1 MIVEDSESD
10 AALIVRRLERAG
22 YAPVY
27 ERVETASSMMSALK
41 KREWDIVIADYAMPR
56 FDAPSALKLLQ
67 ETGRDIPFIVVSGTM
82 GEETAVSMMKAGVHD
97 YVMKDHLARMIPAVQ
112 RELKDAEVRKKRRLA
127 EDALER
133 SERRMRTITD
143 SLPAL
148 IAQIDTQQKYL
159 FLNRRF
165 ETLLGKPTAELVGK
179 HMLDV
184 LGEAA
189 YEAVRKNVEKA
200 ICGQKLFCEY
210 DLPLPRGGV
219 SRMYSHYLPDFNDAG
234 QVDTVYIWEQE
245 ITDIK
250 RTEEALRESEQRLK
264 EIIDFLPDATFAI
277 DRNGKVIAWNH
288 AIEEMTGVSAEC
300 MLGKGDYEYS
310 LPFYGVRRRILIDLV
325 FESREEIERKYYS
338 VERIGDHL
346 LAEANVPVKGQMR
359 ALWGISGP
367 LCDSKGNI
375 VGAIESIRDITE
387 RRRTEEEREK
397 LATAI
402 EQAAEGIIV
411 TSTEWIIQYV
421 NPAFERISGFG
432 SDELIGRHTRLL
444 RSDKHDRAFFNSI
457 RDTLTQGRVWSG
469 RATNKR
475 KDGTYYEVEATASP
489 VRDSSGTIINY
500 VSIHRDITHEVKLE
514 RELRQAQ
521 KMEAI
526 GTLAGGIAH
535 DFNNILMAIIGFT
548 ELALSKIPDGSP
560 LRRNLELV
568 LNAGSRAKDLVTQ
581 ILAFSRQTEQERKP
595 VKVSPIIK
603 EALKL
608 LRSSIPTTI
617 EIRQEIAV
625 GPDESLVLV
634 DPTQIHQV
642 LMNLCT
648 NAAHAMRTKG
658 GILGVK
664 LWNTVVDA
672 SLVSRHPDL
681 KEGPYVCLTVSD
693 TGHGMDTALI
703 ERIFDPYFT
712 TKGQAEGTGLGL
724 AVVQGI
730 VKSHGGAITVYSEPG
745 LGSTFHVFLPRITR
759 EIPPEAQ
766 IVEVLP
772 AGSERILFVDDE
784 EALVELGKEMLESI
798 GYHVTAKTSSVEAL
812 KSFRAQPDSFDLVLT
827 DMTMP
832 GLTGKELTRELMAIR
847 KDIPVILCT
856 GFSELINEK
865 QAQEEGIRELV
876 MKPYVVANLAKTI
889 RRVLERK

>member
-1 MIVEDSESD
+1 MSTTLRVLIVEDSESD

-22 YAPVY
+22 YTPVH
-27 ERVETASSMMSALK
+27 ERVETASSMRSALEK
-41 KREWDIVIADYAMPR
+41 EEWDIVIADYAMPR

-411 TSTEWIIQYV
+411 TSTEWIIQY
-421 NPAFERISGFG
+421 
-432 SDELIGRHTRLL
+432 
-444 RSDKHDRAFFNSI
+444 
-457 RDTLTQGRVWSG
+457 
-469 RATNKR
+469 
-475 KDGTYYEVEATASP
+475 
-489 VRDSSGTIINY
+489 
-500 VSIHRDITHEVKLE
+500 
-514 RELRQAQ
+514 
-521 KMEAI
+521 
-526 GTLAGGIAH
+526 
-535 DFNNILMAIIGFT
+535 
-548 ELALSKIPDGSP
+548 
-560 LRRNLELV
+560 
-568 LNAGSRAKDLVTQ
+568 
-581 ILAFSRQTEQERKP
+581 
-595 VKVSPIIK
+595 
-603 EALKL
+603 
-608 LRSSIPTTI
+608 
-617 EIRQEIAV
+617 
-625 GPDESLVLV
+625 
-634 DPTQIHQV
+634 
-642 LMNLCT
+642 
-648 NAAHAMRTKG
+648 
-658 GILGVK
+658 
-664 LWNTVVDA
+664 
-672 SLVSRHPDL
+672 
-681 KEGPYVCLTVSD
+681 
-693 TGHGMDTALI
+693 
-703 ERIFDPYFT
+703 
-712 TKGQAEGTGLGL
+712 
-724 AVVQGI
+724 
-730 VKSHGGAITVYSEPG
+730 
-745 LGSTFHVFLPRITR
+745 
-759 EIPPEAQ
+759 
-766 IVEVLP
+766 
-772 AGSERILFVDDE
+772 
-784 EALVELGKEMLESI
+784 
-798 GYHVTAKTSSVEAL
+798 
-812 KSFRAQPDSFDLVLT
+812 
-827 DMTMP
+827 
-832 GLTGKELTRELMAIR
+832 
-847 KDIPVILCT
+847 
-856 GFSELINEK
+856 
-865 QAQEEGIRELV
+865 
-876 MKPYVVANLAKTI
+876 
-889 RRVLERK
+889 